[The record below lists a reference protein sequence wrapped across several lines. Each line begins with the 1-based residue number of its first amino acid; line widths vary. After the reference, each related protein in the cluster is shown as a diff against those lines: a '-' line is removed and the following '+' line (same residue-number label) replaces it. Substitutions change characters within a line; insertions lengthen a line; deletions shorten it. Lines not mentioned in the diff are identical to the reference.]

1 MRLVVTCQT
10 LAVVRSLGTAA
21 TRTQIDDTCVVAGI
35 GIRAVGILIV
45 AVGIVIVD
53 VLQCRLV
60 FSFRH
65 IVAVAGTQVV
75 FVEVVC
81 HPAIFEVI
89 VCITLFGSTIHSID
103 DRGGA
108 SYGCCTSCRCGAW
121 SRIILKAAVVGT
133 IFVIAKG
140 SDIAV
145 FQTEIVNLSLVLQE
159 ECLVLAEAFQHM
171 TVAME
176 GSPEHGTSSIDILS
190 DGQVA
195 LEDKLGIGTAII
207 ILILQVFL
215 ESRQVLL
222 VLDVD
227 ARLRKILW
235 LTLSTSLCCL
245 LCTLHSLRNMQVHLV
260 RLRIHLLIVVNHQG
274 IG

>member
-1 MRLVVTCQT
+1 MRLVVTCLT
-10 LAVVRSLGTAA
+10 LAVVRGQGTAA

-35 GIRAVGILIV
+35 VIRAVGILIV
-45 AVGIVIVD
+45 TVGIVIVD

-60 FSFRH
+60 VS
-65 IVAVAGTQVV
+65 ILVAVAGTQIILI
-75 FVEVVC
+75 EVVC

-108 SYGCCTSCRCGAW
+108 FSGCCAW

-133 IFVIAKG
+133 HFFVTTKG
-140 SDIAV
+140 SNVAV
-145 FQTEIVNLSLVLQE
+145 FQTEVVDFSLVRPE

-171 TVAME
+171 TVAVE
-176 GSPEHGTSSIDILS
+176 GSLEHGICSIDIVC
-190 DGQVA
+190 DGQVV
-195 LEDKLGIGTAII
+195 LQDELGIFAAII
-207 ILILQVFL
+207 RFFLQVFL
-215 ESRQVLL
+215 ESRQVAQ

-235 LTLSTSLCCL
+235 LTLGTSLCCL
-245 LCTLHSLRNMQVHLV
+245 LSTLHCLRNMQVHLV
-260 RLRIHLLIVVNHQG
+260 RLRIHLLVVVNHQG